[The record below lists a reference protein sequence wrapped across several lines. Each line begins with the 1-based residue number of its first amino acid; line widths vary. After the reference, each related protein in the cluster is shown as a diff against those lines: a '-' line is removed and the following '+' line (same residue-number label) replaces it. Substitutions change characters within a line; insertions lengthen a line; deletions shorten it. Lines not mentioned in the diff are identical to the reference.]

1 MNRNRSVVLALVL
14 AFCAFTPA
22 APQKNE
28 ITLGVSDVGSRRISL
43 AVPDFR
49 AESSTETS
57 RAAQE
62 MTQTLRNDLAFSGFF
77 SLIPDK
83 YYDYVSSNSQKGV
96 LYKDWLGI
104 GAESLVLGKVASD
117 AENLVV
123 EGRLYDNRQEQ
134 LVMGK
139 RYRAEPEMGRSIA
152 HRFGNEIVR
161 QFMGK
166 PGIFLSRITFVSQ
179 VKKGKEIFVMD
190 YDGARIK
197 KLTGNGSLNL
207 NPAWSPDGKE
217 IAFLSY
223 RSGKPELVILSSK
236 GELRRAFPQSGELNL
251 APDWSPDGRR
261 IAFTGSRDGNAEI
274 FLLNVASGSLTR
286 ITNNPALDTSPSWSP
301 TGRELAFVSDRS
313 GSPQVYLM
321 DAEGANVR
329 RLTFEGS
336 WNDLPAWSPNPK
348 GDKIAYCSRME
359 GHFDILVR
367 DLATQKTAQLTRNS
381 GNNEDPRWSP
391 DGRHLVFSS
400 DRAGNYDIYEMD
412 MDGGNQRRI
421 TQGGNN
427 FNPDWSQ

>member
-1 MNRNRSVVLALVL
+1 LNRKRSVVLALVL

-83 YYDYVSSNSQKGV
+83 YYDYVSSNSEKGV

-104 GAESLVLGKVASD
+104 GAESLVLGKVGSEAG
-117 AENLVV
+117 NVVV

-139 RYRAEPEMGRSIA
+139 RYRAEPEMGRNIA
-152 HRFGNEIVR
+152 HRLGNEIVR
-161 QFMGK
+161 QFTGK
-166 PGIFLSRITFVSQ
+166 PGIFLSRIAFVSQ
-179 VKKGKEIFVMD
+179 VGKGKEIFVMD
-190 YDGARIK
+190 YDGARIR

-236 GELRRAFPQSGELNL
+236 GELRRAFPQRGELNL

-274 FLLNVASGSLTR
+274 FLLNVADGSLSR

-301 TGRELAFVSDRS
+301 TGREIAFVSDRS

-336 WNDLPAWSPNPK
+336 WNDLPAWSPK

-359 GHFDILVR
+359 GHFDIFVR
-367 DLATQKTAQLTRNS
+367 DLATQKTAQLTRSS
-381 GNNEDPRWSP
+381 GNNEDPRWSS

-400 DRAGNYDIYEMD
+400 DRGGNYDVYEMD
-412 MDGGNQRRI
+412 MDGGDQRRI
-421 TQGGNN
+421 TQGGNS